1 MDAKPLSVSLTSFQ
15 GAWQPP
21 RHPLPDEINP
31 LRGCDIQLGAP
42 SAATPSLLRVSCAS
56 SLNVN
61 LLHGILMDPLD
72 ALAISAFDDCS
83 AQDLMDPFTDDE
95 EDGITPELM
104 ETSSKWSSSLSDQAD
119 LDLERL
125 MAELPEEVFG
135 GIIS

>member
-1 MDAKPLSVSLTSFQ
+1 
-15 GAWQPP
+15 
-21 RHPLPDEINP
+21 
-31 LRGCDIQLGAP
+31 
-42 SAATPSLLRVSCAS
+42 
-56 SLNVN
+56 
-61 LLHGILMDPLD
+61 MDPLD

-83 AQDLMDPFTDDE
+83 AQDLMDPFTDD

>member
-1 MDAKPLSVSLTSFQ
+1 
-15 GAWQPP
+15 
-21 RHPLPDEINP
+21 
-31 LRGCDIQLGAP
+31 
-42 SAATPSLLRVSCAS
+42 
-56 SLNVN
+56 
-61 LLHGILMDPLD
+61 
-72 ALAISAFDDCS
+72 
-83 AQDLMDPFTDDE
+83 MDPFTDDE